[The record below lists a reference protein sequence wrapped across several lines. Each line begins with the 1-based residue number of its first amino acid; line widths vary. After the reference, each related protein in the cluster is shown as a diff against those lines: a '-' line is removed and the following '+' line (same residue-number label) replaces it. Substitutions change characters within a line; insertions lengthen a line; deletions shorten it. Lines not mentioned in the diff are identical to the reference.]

1 MTINRR
7 VAGKLL
13 AGSTLAFTAGAA
25 RAQSS
30 DDLIAAAKREGKV
43 VVYSAYVSPVTNE
56 PIAKAFEKKYGV
68 SVETFMARGP
78 ELRERIRVEQMTG
91 HLLGDVQHN
100 AITTTT
106 IGINQDGN
114 VQPHGNLSGV
124 ARLKPEFAAR
134 SDDLQIPIFTIN
146 YGILVNA
153 NLVKPEDEPKSWND
167 LLNPKWKGRILLDD
181 PRATGG
187 GRVMFHM
194 TMDRFGRAFHDALA
208 RQEPVFSRDYGEA
221 GRRLARGEFAL
232 YAPLLFSQV
241 GTLKGLPIRA
251 IVPAEGVVYGSYSVS
266 ILKGA
271 AHPNAAR
278 LFADFYFSD
287 EAQGIYANTGHG
299 VVIRELKAAIT
310 PDMKPFAGVTPMIAE
325 DSTRIEQYLA
335 LAREI
340 YK

>member
-1 MTINRR
+1 M
-7 VAGKLL
+7 
-13 AGSTLAFTAGAA
+13 
-25 RAQSS
+25 
-30 DDLIAAAKREGKV
+30 
-43 VVYSAYVSPVTNE
+43 
-56 PIAKAFEKKYGV
+56 
-68 SVETFMARGP
+68 
-78 ELRERIRVEQMTG
+78 RERIQVEQMTG

-134 SDDLQIPIFTIN
+134 SDDLQVPIFTIN

-208 RQEPVFSRDYGEA
+208 RQEPVFRAITARPGDAWRAANSRSTRHCCFHRSAGSRDCQ
-221 GRRLARGEFAL
+221 F
-232 YAPLLFSQV
+232 
-241 GTLKGLPIRA
+241 
-251 IVPAEGVVYGSYSVS
+251 VPAEGVVYGSYSVS

-325 DSTRIEQYLA
+325 DSTRIEQYLD

>member
-78 ELRERIRVEQMTG
+78 ELRERIQVEQMTG

-134 SDDLQIPIFTIN
+134 SDDLQVPIFTIN

-241 GTLKGLPIRA
+241 GRLKGLPIRA
-251 IVPAEGVVYGSYSVS
+251 GGRRGLWLIFGVHPERRRASQCRAALRGF
-266 ILKGA
+266 LFFRRGA
-271 AHPNAAR
+271 GHLRQYRPWSCHSRTQGRDHAGHETFRRSDAYDRGGFHAHR
-278 LFADFYFSD
+278 
-287 EAQGIYANTGHG
+287 
-299 VVIRELKAAIT
+299 AI
-310 PDMKPFAGVTPMIAE
+310 PGPGA
-325 DSTRIEQYLA
+325 
-335 LAREI
+335 
-340 YK
+340 